1 MDFLKDDANET
12 SKGSLNSVQAIVK
25 NMNAE
30 KGLKRILK
38 LTVKIVKKKMRHF
51 VKERLSRSSLRH
63 SSIVDFDR

>member
-1 MDFLKDDANET
+1 MDFLNHDANET

-25 NMNAE
+25 SMNAE

-38 LTVKIVKKKMRHF
+38 LTVEIVKKKMRHS
-51 VKERLSRSSLRH
+51 VKERLFRSKLRH